1 MVSMSSVVV
10 LLRAPPVLMS
20 MSLPTTATTLT
31 LLLDTLMVPMLIM
44 ALLLMVSMD
53 TTVLLDTMAMVH
65 TVFTDITVPPLLL
78 KVTTASMATATA
90 MAPMDTMA
98 TTATLTAS
106 TLLTITSPNMR
117 PLTLNLLRTTVILI
131 ITDTTAMPGVTIPL
145 ITPPPMSI
153 PRKFITSPSVPR
165 LQKRR
170 MCQLYHTMLIP
181 KLLTPTTKSHQFD

>member
-1 MVSMSSVVV
+1 MG
-10 LLRAPPVLMS
+10 
-20 MSLPTTATTLT
+20 
-31 LLLDTLMVPMLIM
+31 
-44 ALLLMVSMD
+44 
-53 TTVLLDTMAMVH
+53 
-65 TVFTDITVPPLLL
+65 
-78 KVTTASMATATA
+78 ATA

-131 ITDTTAMPGVTIPL
+131 ITLTTKHGTLVTDTTVPPTALIIITEAMLTITTVMPELMLTDTTAMPGVTIPL

-153 PRKFITSPSVPR
+153 PRRFITSPSVPR